1 MEQNIFFD
9 RQCCIIFF
17 QHLSFNI
24 LEIWNWKTEVK
35 SRHFSVFIF
44 FFSLLSL
51 SLLLLLLLLLLLSS
65 SSSLNS
71 YLVFSVISTVRKITD
86 KNKLEKGFL
95 GIRKQTC
102 LKLYSMGLTLQLK
115 NFSIFCV
122 SLWKHYLMRLL
133 VCCHFCMFP
142 SASYIFRYL
151 KTKSSFHQ
159 VIRSSKML
167 LSNK

>member
-1 MEQNIFFD
+1 MLYNIFPTF
-9 RQCCIIFF
+9 II
-17 QHLSFNI
+17 SCI

-35 SRHFSVFIF
+35 SRHFSVLIF

-65 SSSLNS
+65 SSLNS
-71 YLVFSVISTVRKITD
+71 SLVFSVISTVRKITD
-86 KNKLEKGFL
+86 KNKLEKGFQEL
-95 GIRKQTC
+95 IRKQTC
-102 LKLYSMGLTLQLK
+102 LKQYSIGLTLQLK
-115 NFSIFCV
+115 NFSIFCL
-122 SLWKHYLMRLL
+122 SLWKHYLMRLH

-142 SASYIFRYL
+142 SASCIFRYF

>member
-1 MEQNIFFD
+1 MLYNIFPTF
-9 RQCCIIFF
+9 II
-17 QHLSFNI
+17 SYI

-51 SLLLLLLLLLLLSS
+51 SLSLLLLLLLLLLL

-102 LKLYSMGLTLQLK
+102 LKQYSMGLTLQLK
-115 NFSIFCV
+115 NFSIFCL
-122 SLWKHYLMRLL
+122 SLWKHYLMCLH

-151 KTKSSFHQ
+151 KKKSSFHQ